1 VGQKRS
7 VAVFRLVTGGT
18 LEEKVYQRQIFKT
31 VLSNRVL
38 TENSVKNKTLKRSDL
53 RDLLA
58 PPSDAGVGDAL
69 GDAQAAAE
77 SAGEA
82 GGAGGGASGSGG
94 AGPGGGGSSSVG
106 RELIGSRVS
115 GSQKLEETSLLE
127 GLLRGDLL
135 SSTLD
140 HEREVESGKGRDSS
154 IASVEAR
161 RVAERAAAALRDSSE
176 SCARAAAGVRVPT
189 WTGRNDGAGGPQHR
203 FGTALSKAVAGLSGV
218 PAAAGNEGSF
228 FAAGH
233 GCSAAIGS
241 SALLQRVR
249 QRETAAASS
258 AGAPQDAG
266 ETTEADAMAAGLL
279 RDISAFFRS
288 HGGTVNTSQ
297 LVGRFRACAEPH
309 LFKQLLRQVA
319 KQQGKMWVLDSRFS

>member
-1 VGQKRS
+1 MGQKRA

-38 TENSVKNKTLKRSDL
+38 TEGSVKNKTLKRSDL

-58 PPSDAGVGDAL
+58 PPSDMGVGDATADAEAE
-69 GDAQAAAE
+69 GDAA
-77 SAGEA
+77 A
-82 GGAGGGASGSGG
+82 GGAAGGVGGAAQEGNRS
-94 AGPGGGGSSSVG
+94 AG
-106 RELIGSRVS
+106 RELVESRPS
-115 GSQKLEETSLLE
+115 GSLKLEETSLLE

-161 RVAERAAAALRDSSE
+161 RVAERAAAALRESSE
-176 SCARAAAGVRVPT
+176 NCARSAAGGRVPT

-203 FGTALSKAVAGLSGV
+203 FGMALSKAVAGLSGDRA
-218 PAAAGNEGSF
+218 PAAAGGSF

-233 GCSAAIGS
+233 SGSAAIGS

-249 QRETAAASS
+249 QREAAA
-258 AGAPQDAG
+258 AGGGGAPSGAPPDAS
-266 ETTEADAMAAGLL
+266 ETSEADAMAAGLL
-279 RDISAFFRS
+279 QDISAFFRS
-288 HGGTVNTSQ
+288 HSGRVSTSQ

-319 KQQGKMWVLDSRFS
+319 KQQGKMWVIDTRFS